1 MPSDKKTLTSV
12 YFPNLADSWKALF
25 GDESSVF
32 DLKPLPANTFQS
44 LLRDNASDLWDVAD
58 ECLVEP
64 SETLENELLEILCK
78 PDSETFINDAL
89 WMGGDRGDFEQLL
102 MAFIKAS
109 PEHPLSV
116 HVDKSLRGYLPLV
129 IEEEEAT
136 IAEAYAAEEES
147 WRQQCEEAW
156 RQEHGGDDD

>member
-1 MPSDKKTLTSV
+1 MSNVKKTLTSV

-25 GDESSVF
+25 GDESTVF
-32 DLKPLPANTFQS
+32 DIKPLPANTFKS
-44 LLRDNASDLWDVAD
+44 LLRDNATALYDKDTES
-58 ECLVEP
+58 LVEP
-64 SETLENELLEILCK
+64 SEALENELLEILCK

-136 IAEAYAAEEES
+136 IAEAYAAEEE
-147 WRQQCEEAW
+147 AW
-156 RQEHGGDDD
+156 RQDYGRYDD